1 MKKTAK
7 IISALLVLV
16 MMLAQVVCVS
26 AVTYPKVSISSTQT
40 DHFER
45 TVSISMRDSEDASY
59 GWVKTYDK
67 NGKEVSAESLSFK
80 SGSDNY
86 TVTLKVRPNDV
97 AKVVFASFAA
107 DNKQLNA
114 ETYTVPANGYYN
126 PNSSGSTTSSNGT
139 YDGLKNPGYSS
150 NSNVWDT
157 YDPNA
162 WTGYREETRKD
173 TESYRVTAS
182 TLNVR
187 TGAGTQRAK
196 IGTVRRGDI
205 VEVYDI
211 EDGWA
216 VIEFRGHLRFVSA
229 QYLRKV
235 K

>member
-45 TVSISMRDSEDASY
+45 TVSISMRDSEDATY
-59 GWVKTYDK
+59 GDITYFDNK
-67 NGKEVSAESLSFK
+67 GKQVGAKETVSF

-86 TVTLKVRPNDV
+86 TVTVKVRPNDV
-97 AKVVFASFAA
+97 AKIVFESYAGST
-107 DNKQLNA
+107 KLNY